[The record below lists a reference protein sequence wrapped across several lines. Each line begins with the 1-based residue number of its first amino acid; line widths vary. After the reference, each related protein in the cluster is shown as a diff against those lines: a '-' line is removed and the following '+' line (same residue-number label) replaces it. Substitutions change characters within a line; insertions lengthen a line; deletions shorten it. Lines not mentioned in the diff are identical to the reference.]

1 MFSIYRYKPI
11 IILCGI
17 SGIVTYSMAV
27 WTTSLQGAILIQ
39 VSYGTYIAT
48 EVAYYT
54 YIYAKVDK
62 EHYMKVTSHTR
73 AAILCGRFLSGVLAQ
88 TLVFTQLMDLR
99 ELNML
104 TLSAQIAATIWA
116 FLLPPVANS
125 LYFNRDCKTSI
136 STSHLPEESNFNCV
150 SHDDKPQPIPL
161 RRKCATAFEIMWSQL
176 QMAYKNPNVLLWS
189 FWYAAGMCGHLQV
202 ISYVQMLWIDIDNRP
217 EVVYIFQIGF
227 NFRAK

>member
-1 MFSIYRYKPI
+1 MYFIHRYKPI

-17 SGIVTYSMAV
+17 SGIITYSLLI
-27 WTTSLQGAILIQ
+27 WTTSLEAAILIQ
-39 VSYGTYIAT
+39 VTYGTYIAT

-73 AAILCGRFLSGVLAQ
+73 AAILCGKFLSGVLAQ
-88 TLVFTQLMDLR
+88 TLVFTQLLNLR
-99 ELNML
+99 ELNIC

-125 LYFNRDCKTSI
+125 LYFNRNSKTAA
-136 STSHLPEESNFNCV
+136 STSHLPDENNFTCANYE
-150 SHDDKPQPIPL
+150 DKLEKIPL
-161 RRKCATAFEIMWSQL
+161 QRKCTTAFEIMFSHL
-176 QMAYKNPNVLLWS
+176 QIAYTNPSILLWS
-189 FWYAAGMCGHLQV
+189 FWYAAGMCGHFQV

-217 EVVYIFQIGF
+217 EVVWPH
-227 NFRAK
+227 